1 MMTQK
6 EYEKM
11 MAMLQF
17 MATHNYDSG
26 ALQADLPV
34 LNHYAT
40 TTIEPFLRS
49 ALDTRKNANLL
60 KAMALTTD
68 SALSDV
74 YITFMHRL
82 DTVMNKGTNVTISYL
97 QLMINNIVIDMFKRY
112 NAKMRKNDVTVTEQF
127 WMYITDGNYS
137 LEDVV
142 DIDAECIKKAT
153 TAFNRAVNFKKINA
167 IAFLGLTVMDIP
179 ATLLADAVNKKGID
193 YMYEYVVKS
202 VAREFKTFPVSL
214 FDEKCKQEITSKDK
228 EKDITAKMLLNYN
241 SYCCKILR
249 NEIDGTYKK

>member
-1 MMTQK
+1 MITKKDYENMM
-6 EYEKM
+6 E
-11 MAMLQF
+11 MLQF
-17 MATHNYDSG
+17 MEMHKYDS
-26 ALQADLPV
+26 ATLQADLPV
-34 LNHYAT
+34 LDYYAVT
-40 TTIEPFLRS
+40 AIEPFLRS

-60 KAMALTTD
+60 KAMGLTSD
-68 SALSDV
+68 GALSDV

-97 QLMINNIVIDMFKRY
+97 QLMINNIVIDMYKRY

-153 TAFNRAVNFKKINA
+153 TAFNRTVSLKKINA
-167 IAFLGLTVMDIP
+167 IAFLGLTVLDIP
-179 ATLLADAVNKKGID
+179 ATLLADAVNKKGVD

-202 VAREFKTFPVSL
+202 VAKEFKTFPMSL
-214 FDEKCKQEITSKDK
+214 FDEKFKQEITAKDKDK
-228 EKDITAKMLLNYN
+228 EITPKMLLNYN
-241 SYCCKILR
+241 SYCCKLLR
-249 NEIDGTYKK
+249 NEIDSTYKK